1 MNKKVVPGEI
11 SNKIKVK
18 TIENILAID
27 ISGLVNTKIKEF
39 LNNIFSIHRKSTYKY
54 VNIRTCK

>member
-39 LNNIFSIHRKSTYKY
+39 LIISLVFIENLLIST
-54 VNIRTCK
+54 

>member
-27 ISGLVNTKIKEF
+27 INGLVNTNIKEF
-39 LNNIFSIHRKSTYKY
+39 LIISLVFIENLLIST
-54 VNIRTCK
+54 